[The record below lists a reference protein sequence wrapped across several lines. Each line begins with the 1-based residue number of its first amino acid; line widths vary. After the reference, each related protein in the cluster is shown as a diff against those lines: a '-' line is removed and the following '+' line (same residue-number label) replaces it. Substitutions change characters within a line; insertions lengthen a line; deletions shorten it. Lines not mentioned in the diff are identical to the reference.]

1 MGMGSTEDVWASSV
15 NRYKENLVHK
25 EELKIRT
32 RTGMDHERCD
42 VEKSLRS
49 RFLQDIAAVVN
60 EQQILW
66 LDELEVH
73 TKRVDPETAWLDG
86 VADSYMPS
94 HPFVIP
100 TVDKNITNASYRVI
114 VCSPE
119 VAEDPQRLSKTEF
132 EKFALL
138 FLALE
143 YWWPWEIVAA
153 ILQCRWGVGSALA
166 VVLGLRYGLTAW
178 GAGDWIHSWHGEGNS
193 EGKRMTQSIW

>member
-1 MGMGSTEDVWASSV
+1 MGMGSTEDVWASGV
-15 NRYKENLVHK
+15 NRYKENLVHTM
-25 EELKIRT
+25 ELKIRT
-32 RTGMDHERCD
+32 RTGMDHERRD

-49 RFLQDIAAVVN
+49 RFLQDIAVVVN

-66 LDELEVH
+66 LDKLEVH
-73 TKRVDPETAWLDG
+73 TKRVDPETARLDG
-86 VADSYMPS
+86 VADSYMPR

-100 TVDKNITNASYRVI
+100 TVDKNLTNASYRAV

-119 VAEDPQRLSKTEF
+119 VAEYPERLSKTEF

-143 YWWPWEIVAA
+143 HWWLWEIVAA

-166 VVLGLRYGLTAW
+166 VVLGLRYGW
-178 GAGDWIHSWHGEGNS
+178 GAGDWIHSWHGESNS
-193 EGKRMTQSIW
+193 EGKRMTQSIR